1 VKRSTVER
9 RFAAVRKEMKIDPW
23 EHGCGMLADL
33 YEDAL
38 KAIAKGEQEGDA
50 AAFAELVL
58 SWHQK
63 EERRP

>member
-9 RFAAVRKEMKIDPW
+9 RFAGIRKEMKIDPW
-23 EHGCGMLADL
+23 EHGCQLVADL

-38 KAIAKGEQEGDA
+38 SAIAKGEQEGDA

-63 EERRP
+63 KERSP